1 VSQAVDVTRLSFFD
15 ALGQNRSAAAHV
27 GPGRLIR
34 KCPLQRRR
42 SGALDDAYGRKADV
56 KGFGRKLLGRGGD
69 GLAEGSRSY
78 LPLLVDHCSS
88 HSSKAIQKPCSET
101 AVILRGGY

>member
-1 VSQAVDVTRLSFFD
+1 MRRVTLGRRDVSE
-15 ALGQNRSAAAHV
+15 
-27 GPGRLIR
+27 
-34 KCPLQRRR
+34 CPLIGDAAD
-42 SGALDDAYGRKADV
+42 SGNGEDGRKADV

-69 GLAEGSRSY
+69 GLAEGPRSY